1 MIYSNPK
8 WFVEGHPDGVSFHKP
23 KKSTNDIGL
32 LYLNIKNLDQIKSV
46 NIDCED
52 LTFCCGLGYREKYFI
67 TAYTDVN

>member
-32 LYLNIKNLDQIKSV
+32 LYLNIKNLDQIKSA

-52 LTFCCGLGYREKYFI
+52 LTFLLWLRLQGKAFYYSLYRC
-67 TAYTDVN
+67 